1 MVVGEA
7 AGHSQL
13 VEHIVIV
20 NAVVQDR
27 VVEFLLLV
35 VDEVI
40 DGQVLLVLIL
50 VLVTRVQTA
59 RPWLVVVVIH
69 VHFQVIEVYLG
80 RGNARRL
87 IEELLDFVAVAAIV
101 CSIIVYSF

>member
-40 DGQVLLVLIL
+40 DG
-50 VLVTRVQTA
+50 T
-59 RPWLVVVVIH
+59 
-69 VHFQVIEVYLG
+69 
-80 RGNARRL
+80 N
-87 IEELLDFVAVAAIV
+87 
-101 CSIIVYSF
+101 